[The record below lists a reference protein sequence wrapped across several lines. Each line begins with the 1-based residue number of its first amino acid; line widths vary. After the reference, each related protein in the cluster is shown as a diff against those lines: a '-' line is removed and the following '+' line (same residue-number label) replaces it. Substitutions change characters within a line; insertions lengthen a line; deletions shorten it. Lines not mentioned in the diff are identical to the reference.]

1 MLDAMTGQA
10 RVPRDIVF
18 TALVEWGRTP
28 YWRWRS
34 LFRAA
39 VAAGHR
45 VLWADQFD
53 EFRSAPDLARH
64 PARLLRRLREID
76 EGIHVLSSPLQVR
89 RGESLPVRTVNRL
102 VLSEVNA
109 AIDRLRFTDPVLWIG
124 GPKGRRLIGQIH
136 ERVVVYDCADDL
148 ERLGASP
155 DLVNEESLA
164 IRQSDLVI
172 AVSDALKAAREG
184 LGVPV
189 AVVPNGVD
197 PEHFLQATRPGPT
210 PPSLASLPRPLLGY
224 YGNIYERMDWELVGS
239 VAARLP
245 EWSVVF
251 VGGVG
256 VELPAFIRAL
266 PNVRFL
272 GNVPFEELPSYY
284 RAFDVCWVPHRVN
297 ELTARQSSLKTY
309 EYLAAGRPTVVTP
322 VPLAPD
328 VREVVSV
335 AGDADSVVAA
345 ITRELAADDA
355 TRTEARLRVARANG
369 WGARFAEISGAIGG
383 VLR

>member
-1 MLDAMTGQA
+1 MTVDA

-18 TALVEWGRTP
+18 APLIEWGRPP

-53 EFRSAPDLARH
+53 EFRSAREVARH
-64 PARLLRRLREID
+64 PPRLLRRLRQID
-76 EGIHVLSSPLQVR
+76 EGIHVLSSPLRVR
-89 RGESLPVRTVNRL
+89 RGESLAVRTMSRL
-102 VLSEVNA
+102 ALTEVSA
-109 AIDRLRFTDPVLWIG
+109 AIDRLRFNDPLLWIA
-124 GPKGRRLIGQIH
+124 GPNGRRLIGGIN
-136 ERVVVYDCADDL
+136 ERVVLYDCADDL

-155 DLVNEESLA
+155 DLLKEESLT
-164 IRQSDLVI
+164 IQQSDLVI
-172 AVSDALKAAREG
+172 TVSDALKKGRDG
-184 LGVPV
+184 FGVPV
-189 AVVPNGVD
+189 AVVANGVD
-197 PEHFLQATRPGPT
+197 PEHFIAATRPGPT
-210 PPSLASLPRPLLGY
+210 PPSLAGLPRPLLGY
-224 YGNIYERMDWELVGS
+224 YGNIYPRMDWELVGS

-245 EWSVVF
+245 EWTIVF
-251 VGGVG
+251 VGAVAA
-256 VELPAFIRAL
+256 LPDFIRAL
-266 PNVRFL
+266 RNVRFI
-272 GNVPFEELPSYY
+272 GNVPFEDLPSYY

-297 ELTARQSSLKTY
+297 ELTVRQNSLKVY

-345 ITRELAADDA
+345 ITRERAADDG
-355 TRTEARLRVARANG
+355 TRTEARLRVARANA
-369 WGARFAEISGAIGG
+369 WDARFAEISAAIRG